1 MQQIKSLNQLQEE
14 LHRQQLQLAGI
25 VLQEVL
31 KAKKPRK
38 DDEKQ
43 GIEVEIKKIV
53 SDIAYLT
60 FISEQETPDKDA
72 LQVRETWHA
81 EELYNSN
88 TLSLQLMN
96 YPNGVITFSEYF
108 EDFSK
113 AYSAQFSTYRLRDA
127 LQGITHKAEVQKER
141 YNGNLWKLTY
151 HLQRDI
157 LSGKFEKQKDMIQ
170 AGFEHNY
177 NILKGI
183 IASQFALIDL
193 IRCISEKLESPH
205 LRNTAFSADFEALE
219 ELCKLIEE
227 EQLEQ
232 YESIAK
238 TKQLKAIKGLTAK
251 KRREVFEGI
260 AEGEIIYTNQ
270 EMQVYQG
277 IGGIPA
283 QINEIYKEIKA
294 EIVKD
299 F

>member
-14 LHRQQLQLAGI
+14 LRRQQLQLAGI
-25 VLQEVL
+25 AVQEAL

-38 DDEKQ
+38 EDEKQ
-43 GIEVEIKKIV
+43 EIEAEIRKIV

-60 FISEQETPDKDA
+60 FISEQEIPDKDA

-96 YPNGVITFSEYF
+96 YSNGVITFSEYF

-113 AYSAQFSTYRLRDA
+113 TYSAQFSTYRLRDA

-141 YNGNLWKLTY
+141 YNGNIWKLTY

-157 LSGKFEKQKDMIQ
+157 LSGKFEKQKDLIH
-170 AGFEHNY
+170 AGFDHNY
-177 NILKGI
+177 NILI
-183 IASQFALIDL
+183 FFFSLQFARIDL
-193 IRCISEKLESPH
+193 IRGISEKLESPH

-219 ELCKLIEE
+219 ELCKMIEK

-251 KRREVFEGI
+251 KRREIFEGI